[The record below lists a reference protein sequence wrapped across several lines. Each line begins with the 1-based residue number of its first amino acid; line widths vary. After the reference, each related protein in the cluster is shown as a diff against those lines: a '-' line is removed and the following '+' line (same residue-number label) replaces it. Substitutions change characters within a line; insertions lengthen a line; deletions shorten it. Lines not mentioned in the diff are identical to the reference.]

1 MSEAKTIHKTGKPR
15 KKLADFTPEERRII
29 EWLEEGRE
37 RELNE
42 QEAHLALEQARHLG
56 EL

>member
-1 MSEAKTIHKTGKPR
+1 MSEAKITQKTGKPR
-15 KKLADFTPEERRII
+15 KPLADFTPEERRII

-37 RELNE
+37 RQLTE